1 MKKILLII
9 LFCFL
14 SNGCNKKA
22 PKIELPNQLK
32 WGMTVDDVKSKG
44 VNISYK
50 RESEDHNNQYYLIK
64 SKSFPELKFKMV
76 IFKKNDGLISY
87 TQNNNYY
94 TSPTIFSDTNYDLTG
109 EKAISLY
116 NSYINQFDKLYYS
129 SSANKNIEPHN
140 NFWVNPI
147 CKGERFCIISE
158 KTYKDNIDTELKIS
172 LSVIKAE
179 NSIDNIG
186 VVQISFIKKE

>member
-1 MKKILLII
+1 MKKTLFII

-32 WGMTVDDVKSKG
+32 WGMTVDDVKFKG

-50 RESEDHNNQYYLIK
+50 MESEVHNYQYYTIK
-64 SKSFPELKFKMV
+64 SESFPELNFKGV
-76 IFKKNDGLISY
+76 TFKKNDGLISY
-87 TQNNNYY
+87 TQSNNYY
-94 TSPTIFSDTNYDLTG
+94 TSPEVSSNTNYDSTG

-116 NSYINQFDKLYYS
+116 NSYISQFDKLYYS
-129 SSANKNIEPHN
+129 NSANKNIEPHN

-147 CKGERFCIISE
+147 CEGERICIISE

-179 NSIDNIG
+179 NSINN
-186 VVQISFIKKE
+186 VCVFQISFIKKE

>member
-1 MKKILLII
+1 MKKTLFII

-32 WGMTVDDVKSKG
+32 WGMTVDDVKFKG

-50 RESEDHNNQYYLIK
+50 MESEVHNYQYYTIK
-64 SKSFPELKFKMV
+64 SESFPELNFKTV
-76 IFKKNDGLISY
+76 TFKKNDGLISY
-87 TQNNNYY
+87 TQSNNYY
-94 TSPTIFSDTNYDLTG
+94 TSPEVSNNSNYDSTG

-116 NSYINQFDKLYYS
+116 NSYISQFDKLYYS

-147 CKGERFCIISE
+147 CEGERLCIISE

-179 NSIDNIG
+179 NSIDNVG